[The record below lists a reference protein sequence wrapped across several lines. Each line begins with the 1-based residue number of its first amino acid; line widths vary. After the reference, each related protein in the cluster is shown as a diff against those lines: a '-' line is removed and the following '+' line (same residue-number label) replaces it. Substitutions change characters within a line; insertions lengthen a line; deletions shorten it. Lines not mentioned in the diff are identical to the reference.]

1 MKTITKESLFELNSL
16 SQPISVGNIIF
27 FMEHSI
33 NKESNQYESR
43 IYSVDK
49 QTKERRLWSGEETSI
64 SQLKISPNKKWL
76 SYVSKV
82 GKKLHL
88 KIQSLDGGSAYSL
101 MQKDSF
107 SDYIWNES
115 SSAIYFVQTKS
126 TDEKKEEKI
135 LEQPKRWN
143 KLIYKLDGAGLLDL
157 NATYQLSKIMLAT
170 KEESILFET
179 TDEINLTYVSKDESY
194 VLLGRDKEPQ
204 DEWDYGSTLYKYDL
218 STKSLMNLTESLPK
232 GSFYYGKMNPTEEDL
247 LLVGNTFEYGF
258 VTQNKLYHYDMKS
271 GFLTC
276 LTESLDEEVG
286 DAVVGDFQQQVRGVD
301 IDFLTSDTFIFPVT
315 HHGKIVLY
323 KGDFDGNLKKIY
335 DEKNHLTDA
344 YLTGSELI
352 VTYSTLI
359 EPSVLATL
367 SLEDVTLKTVYN
379 PNELI
384 LKDMILST
392 PQEFWYESEEDVS
405 VQGWYVP
412 PVLSEKQHPAVLYIH
427 GGPQVCYGETFFHEM
442 QYHAANGYGVIM
454 LNPRGGQGYGQ
465 EFVSAILG
473 DYGNKDYTD
482 LMVGLDAVLTEHPEI
497 DEKKLVVAG
506 GSYGGFMTNWI
517 VGHSKRFQAAVTQR
531 SISNWISFYGTSD
544 IGAFFVKYQL
554 LTDLPNI
561 SDMWKLS
568 PLAYV
573 EHAQTPLLVL
583 HGEDDLRCP
592 KEQGEQMYTA
602 MKRFNVPTE
611 MVVYPKSSHGLS
623 RGGLPHLRLARLTDI
638 SSWFDKHL
646 NNGETIK

>member
-33 NKESNQYESR
+33 NKESNKYESR

-64 SQLKISPNKKWL
+64 SQLKVSPNKKWL

-82 GKKLHL
+82 GKNLHL
-88 KIQSLDGGSAYSL
+88 KIQLLDGGSAYSL

-115 SSAIYFVQTKS
+115 SSTIYFIQTKS
-126 TDEKKEEKI
+126 TDEKKEENT

-232 GSFYYGKMNPTEEDL
+232 GSFYYGKMSPTEEEL

-258 VTQNKLYHYDMKS
+258 VTQNKLYHYNMKS
-271 GFLTC
+271 GCLTC

-286 DAVVGDFQQQVRGVD
+286 DAIVGDFQQQVRGVD
-301 IDFLTSDTFIFPVT
+301 IDFLTLNTFIFPVT

-379 PNELI
+379 PNELT

-412 PVLSEKQHPAVLYIH
+412 PISSKKQHPAVLYIH

-465 EFVSAILG
+465 EFVNAILG

-573 EHAQTPLLVL
+573 EHVQTPILVL

>member
-286 DAVVGDFQQQVRGVD
+286 DAIVGDFQQQVRGVD

>member
-82 GKKLHL
+82 GKKLYL

-126 TDEKKEEKI
+126 IGEKKEEKI

-286 DAVVGDFQQQVRGVD
+286 DAIVGDFQQQVRGVD

-611 MVVYPKSSHGLS
+611 MIVYPKSSHGLS

>member
-107 SDYIWNES
+107 SDCIWNES

-286 DAVVGDFQQQVRGVD
+286 DAIVGDFQQQVRGVN

-352 VTYSTLI
+352 VTYSMLI

-482 LMVGLDAVLTEHPEI
+482 LMVGLDTVLTEHPEI

-554 LTDLPNI
+554 LTDFPNI

>member
-1 MKTITKESLFELNSL
+1 MKTITKESLFELTSL

-33 NKESNQYESR
+33 NKESDQYESR

-49 QTKERRLWSGEETSI
+49 QTKERRLWSGEEVSI
-64 SQLKISPNKKWL
+64 SQLKVSPNKKWL

-107 SDYIWNES
+107 SDYTWNES
-115 SSAIYFVQTKS
+115 SSAIYFIQTKS
-126 TDEKKEEKI
+126 IDEKKEEKT

-157 NATYQLSKIMLAT
+157 NATYQLSKIVLAT
-170 KEESILFET
+170 KEESVMFET

-218 STKSLMNLTESLPK
+218 ATKSLMSLTESLPT
-232 GSFYYGKMNPTEEDL
+232 GSFYYGKMSPTEEEL

-258 VTQNKLYHYDMKS
+258 VTQNKLYYYNMKN
-271 GFLTC
+271 GRLVC

-286 DAVVGDFQQQVRGVD
+286 DAIVGDFQQQVRGVD
-301 IDFLTSDTFIFPVT
+301 IDFLTPDTFIFPVT

-323 KGDFDGNLKKIY
+323 KGDFDGNFKKIY

-344 YLTGSELI
+344 YLTGNELI

-379 PNELI
+379 PNELV
-384 LKDMILST
+384 LKDMTLST

-412 PVLSEKQHPAVLYIH
+412 PISSEKQHPAVLYIH

-442 QYHAANGYGVIM
+442 QYHAANGYGVVM

-473 DYGNKDYTD
+473 DYGNKDYLD
-482 LMVGLDAVLTEHPEI
+482 LMTGLDAVLTEHPEI

-517 VGHSKRFQAAVTQR
+517 VGHSKRFKAAVTQR

-573 EHAQTPLLVL
+573 EHAKTPLLVL

-638 SSWFDKHL
+638 SSWFDKYL

>member
-286 DAVVGDFQQQVRGVD
+286 DAIVGDFQQQVRGVD

-573 EHAQTPLLVL
+573 EHGQTPLLVL

>member
-379 PNELI
+379 PDELI